1 MESRKVIGQ
10 RIKRVDGPQKSSGRA
25 KYASDFNARGL
36 LFAAYLHSPY
46 AYAKLDSIDT
56 SEAEKMPGVKSVH
69 VAVKPGTEL
78 AWEGFEIAGVAA
90 TSEEQARDAVRKIK
104 VQYTVLPHFVKDEF
118 LEKAGTRAKQ
128 GGERLVGDPDAAFK
142 AAEGVSEGTYGI
154 PVVNHCC
161 LEPHGQVIQWKPGN
175 SPDGKNDEVM
185 VWPSTQNVPTYATN
199 LAPNLKVPVSNIKV
213 RMDYIGGGFGS
224 KFNPDAWAEM
234 GAWLSK
240 KAGGAPVKVFLE
252 RAPEQMIGGNRP
264 SAYAKIKVGGKK
276 DGTITAFDAFT
287 WGTGGYGAVNPAAQ
301 PYVFTGIPN
310 IREIR
315 TPVSVNA
322 GSQRAWRAPGN
333 QQSSYLTCCAVE
345 DFAHKIGKDPLDVFK
360 ANIQYAAGGR
370 TDTYRYQLEKAA
382 ELAEWTKLWK
392 PRGQNGSGTIKR
404 GLGIGVSM
412 WNGAGHAGQCRTV
425 INPDGSVTVEIG
437 TQDLGT
443 GTRTVIGQV
452 VAETL
457 GLQFEQVKVVMGT
470 NDLPPDNGSG
480 GSTTVGAVSTSS
492 RKSTVNALEKLFEAV
507 APSLGAEPSQLQ
519 AIDGQIR
526 VKGSPNKSMSWRDAA
541 RKITT
546 PISEMGANVPA
557 QAAREGLNTGGASG
571 VQIADVSVDTET
583 GIVKMNRY
591 VAVADCGLVIN
602 PRLAESQVYGA
613 IIMGIGTALFE
624 ERIMD
629 ERTGKTLNADM

>member
-1 MESRKVIGQ
+1 
-10 RIKRVDGPQKSSGRA
+10 
-25 KYASDFNARGL
+25 
-36 LFAAYLHSPY
+36 
-46 AYAKLDSIDT
+46 
-56 SEAEKMPGVKSVH
+56 
-69 VAVKPGTEL
+69 
-78 AWEGFEIAGVAA
+78 
-90 TSEEQARDAVRKIK
+90 
-104 VQYTVLPHFVKDEF
+104 
-118 LEKAGTRAKQ
+118 
-128 GGERLVGDPDAAFK
+128 
-142 AAEGVSEGTYGI
+142 
-154 PVVNHCC
+154 
-161 LEPHGQVIQWKPGN
+161 
-175 SPDGKNDEVM
+175 M

-315 TPVSVNA
+315 TPISVNA

-345 DFAHKIGKDPLDVFK
+345 DFAAKIGKDPLDVFK

-382 ELAEWTKLWK
+382 ELAEWKKLWK

-629 ERTGKTLNADM
+629 ERTGKTLNADMEYYKLAGINDIGELIVHMDIRPENDKRGVIGLGEPPAVPICAAVGNAVTNAIGVRVPNIPMTPWHVLNTLEGRKA